1 MNNFKLSLSVETD
14 SRDIAV
20 ELVKQDP
27 AGVGMPTLAKYA
39 KDCLLDDRLF
49 YCGGS
54 CCCRDMGD
62 CEILFRTSRLPYN
75 VPFTFSARFK
85 NRQLKISFSVISKGE
100 TKVEHVFLYD
110 LKNVAYI
117 IEKCTLIELFGIR
130 FIVDKYTEFQ
140 KFIGQPDKAEEYA
153 YYLVSE
159 LNAKFQEAF
168 ADSVP
173 ATEDKTLDRTAI
185 G

>member
-1 MNNFKLSLSVETD
+1 MNDFKLSLSVETD

-20 ELVKQDP
+20 ELIKQDP

-39 KDCLLDDRLF
+39 KECLIDDRLF
-49 YCGGS
+49 YCGGW
-54 CCCRDMGD
+54 RGGRAMGD
-62 CEILFRTSRLPYN
+62 CEIRFMSMHLPYN
-75 VPFTFSARFK
+75 IPFTFKVLFK
-85 NRQLKISFSVISKGE
+85 NRQVKIAFSVICDNK

-117 IEKCTLIELFGIR
+117 IEKCALIELFGIN

-153 YYLVSE
+153 YYLVNE
-159 LNAKFQEAF
+159 LNTKFREAF

-173 ATEDKTLDRTAI
+173 ATEDKTLDITAM

>member
-62 CEILFRTSRLPYN
+62 CEILFRTSRLPYK
-75 VPFTFSARFK
+75 VPFMFRTLFK
-85 NRQLKISFSVISKGE
+85 NQQLKISFSVIGNYE

-110 LKNVAYI
+110 LKNVVDIIGKCAI
-117 IEKCTLIELFGIR
+117 IESAIR
-130 FIVDKYTEFQ
+130 FIVNNHGEFQ

-168 ADSVP
+168 SDSVP
-173 ATEDKTLDRTAI
+173 ASEDKTLDRTAM

>member
-1 MNNFKLSLSVETD
+1 MNKINLALNIETD

-27 AGVGMPTLAKYA
+27 AGVGMPTRAKYA
-39 KDCLLDDRLF
+39 KECLLDDRLF
-49 YCGGS
+49 YCGGY
-54 CCCRDMGD
+54 CGGRAMGD
-62 CEILFRTSRLPYN
+62 CEIHFNTFHLPYN
-75 VPFTFSARFK
+75 VPFTFSVLFK
-85 NRQLKISFSVISKGE
+85 NQQLKIAFSMISNNK
-100 TKVEHVFLYD
+100 TAVEHVFLYD

-117 IEKCTLIELFGIR
+117 IEKCALIELFGIR
-130 FIVDKYTEFQ
+130 FIVDKYSEFQ

-159 LNAKFQEAF
+159 LNAKFHEAF

-173 ATEDKTLDRTAI
+173 ATEDKTLARTAM